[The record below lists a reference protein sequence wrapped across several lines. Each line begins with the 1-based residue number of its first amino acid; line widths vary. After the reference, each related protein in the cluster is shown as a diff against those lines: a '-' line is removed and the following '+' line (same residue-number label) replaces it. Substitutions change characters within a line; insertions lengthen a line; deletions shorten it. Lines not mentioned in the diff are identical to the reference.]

1 MTITTDPTIPTK
13 MNIFFPFLG
22 ISQKVIVMAREEATR
37 SSNIIA
43 RTLDI
48 TDGAHVCMNF
58 RVLQIPNVIG
68 FVALLSV
75 TPDMF
80 EIASNHPNVS
90 TA

>member
-1 MTITTDPTIPTK
+1 
-13 MNIFFPFLG
+13 
-22 ISQKVIVMAREEATR
+22 MAREEATR
-37 SSNIIA
+37 SRNIMA

-48 TDGAHVCMNF
+48 TDGCACLHEF
-58 RVLQIPNVIG
+58 QGVLQISNVIA

>member
-1 MTITTDPTIPTK
+1 
-13 MNIFFPFLG
+13 
-22 ISQKVIVMAREEATR
+22 MAREEAAQSR
-37 SSNIIA
+37 NIMA
-43 RTLDI
+43 RTSDI
-48 TDGAHVCMNF
+48 TDGCACLHEFLSVP
-58 RVLQIPNVIG
+58 QISNVIG

>member
-1 MTITTDPTIPTK
+1 
-13 MNIFFPFLG
+13 
-22 ISQKVIVMAREEATR
+22 MASEEATW
-37 SSNIIA
+37 SNNIIA
-43 RTLDI
+43 RTMDI
-48 TDGAHVCMNF
+48 TDGCACLHEFLSVP
-58 RVLQIPNVIG
+58 QISNVIG